1 MKKILLLGLF
11 LTLNNVLSQNYIE
24 QVLILNEGYFDY
36 YDTQEIIEPVTIGS
50 YDIETNN
57 YTEIATIEGAR
68 FASDL
73 IIDGNNFYVAADNKI
88 LKYDLDSYEL
98 LDEVEVQGVRHL
110 AINNDKL
117 YVSREDYD
125 PVTFGPICL
134 THIFIFTIKMI

>member
-1 MKKILLLGLF
+1 MSLIIIILNKKKMKKILLLGLF

-73 IIDGNNFYVAADNKI
+73 IIDDNNF
-88 LKYDLDSYEL
+88 
-98 LDEVEVQGVRHL
+98 
-110 AINNDKL
+110 
-117 YVSREDYD
+117 
-125 PVTFGPICL
+125 
-134 THIFIFTIKMI
+134 FIFFKPYSSLICVLALFSRSG